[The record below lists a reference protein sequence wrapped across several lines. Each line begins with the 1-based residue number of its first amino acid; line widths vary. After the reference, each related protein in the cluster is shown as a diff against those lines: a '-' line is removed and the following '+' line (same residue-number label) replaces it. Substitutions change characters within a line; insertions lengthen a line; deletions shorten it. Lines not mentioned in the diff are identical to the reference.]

1 MERLRN
7 IKHRLSMSVDK
18 LGPSR
23 RSKSQQRKSAP
34 LGSAPFSDGD
44 IPGSVRNAEATS
56 LAKSSSRPSSY
67 CGPDTGSAEC
77 LVEVVPAAAAAA
89 TSEDTGENPGAS
101 SMPQTQ
107 PEVTAP
113 TEPSSEPAAAAQ
125 PESKGERQLKRATS
139 SEGGESLMA
148 EVMKEVEKITEI
160 TEDLKKKR
168 IRRDES
174 AADDTAVAVNDTVPL
189 LSAPEAA
196 AQETLAASTSGAI
209 LRQKTLTEGVVHR
222 KNLESTST
230 TLSIASTCR
239 AESLTSGYFS
249 DSELTLSEG
258 RCDSEA
264 RSVFSSAVSEIS
276 ESSKSVITEKID
288 RRRSAFVSVSSSNT
302 ENRKSAFIPVSPDS
316 SEKRLSA
323 FIPLMPEI
331 NSEIKPGPSAGA
343 TEKAAAE
350 TSGKEST
357 KEAPAAEPSVAV
369 TATAAKQETKVTK
382 KESIYSKIVKRKD
395 TSKEPIYAKIK
406 PKLTIETSFQP
417 IEPSSSKSPT
427 TPSSAVVKPEPMYN
441 VVKPL
446 DPLAPVTPRSPTSS
460 AIPGS
465 PLGPFT
471 VFGGGPPSSS
481 KKVEPIYTKIQPKE
495 SRSNTLPKEPIYSK
509 IQRKESGT
517 LPRDASDSKIKAKE
531 PIYTQPLPLT
541 PREEAMQKRESFFS
555 ESVSPDYGKVTV
567 RAKEIASSRP
577 AVITISNPGYA
588 APTTSANPSTPAT
601 SSSSPAAPTSP
612 TSPISMLSCIPA
624 LTEETAAS
632 QTSKVKM
639 VEKVECTPA
648 SASSLDS
655 PGPRH
660 HVASESSLVE
670 SSDTES
676 TGRAKL
682 SKLVEELAQELEAVS
697 QRVGISADTDDESKK
712 EMLAKLLSAYDIP
725 KNLRR
730 VEEADEDAVR
740 QAEEALVPTS
750 VSMDE
755 LRFVDDNEDNAE
767 TVYADIP
774 DYSQDEFVIAL
785 DDENDP
791 RYASL
796 ARKFRQQARSSESP
810 GKISRKTAT
819 VYANA
824 LNVVTALRVLI
835 NSKSARAAS
844 VINKMGTLARPY
856 AHKVQGTITDTT
868 WIQRVIYHK
877 TGHNGFDELRR
888 YIKSGGEFCK
898 ELAAIMNE
906 RAELEANYAKGLHK
920 LSAKLLKASKESMGT
935 VNQAWQM
942 VGAELEQEGDLHKSI
957 ASAITDDVVRP
968 LRQLIETQHK
978 IRKGVE
984 SMVDKTTK
992 NLHDWRA
999 AESKSKKQCYGNCR
1013 ENEKIQDMMIEAR
1026 LGRGKTLS
1034 EKEALKVEKQRR
1046 KAEEAVQKSDLEYYT
1061 CCIRT
1066 ERARLE
1072 WESAIYKGSNCF
1084 QTLEEER
1091 LQALKDLVVKYHKN
1105 AKEAAPKLVAIAS
1118 RLDDPVAACDV
1129 EKDIQTVISA
1139 KGTGENIPEQMLPDF
1154 YAEDMNNI
1162 MNRERRKEALE
1173 KFVQMLKTDL
1183 ERERRGKQGVENL
1196 AKALQETPTFGG
1208 EESQQD
1214 VNDKLQHMKAM
1225 LAYLEAA
1232 RYKVQ
1237 CSLDELNNRPRMTH
1251 PLAKHIEVHR
1261 DKQGLNFSV
1270 LKVPPWV
1277 RGNSVDVSPASDS
1290 PTGSPNWNDRGT
1302 ADGTS
1307 VQPDSDF
1314 EPIVEKPV
1322 PPRIDSL
1329 IPTPPVRTKAS
1340 ATATTTEPNT
1350 ENENKAPSGTAPKP
1364 SKVPHVFMSPPR
1376 YPSLMIIADEFSS
1389 QGSDRDYQTAVT
1401 EDNLDSGIKDGT
1413 YYARPLESVPTV
1425 GRCKALYDYEA
1436 NMYDELTIRTGDIIN
1451 IHDKQPDGWWVGELD
1466 SVVGIFPAT
1475 YVEEID

>member
-1 MERLRN
+1 
-7 IKHRLSMSVDK
+7 
-18 LGPSR
+18 
-23 RSKSQQRKSAP
+23 
-34 LGSAPFSDGD
+34 
-44 IPGSVRNAEATS
+44 
-56 LAKSSSRPSSY
+56 
-67 CGPDTGSAEC
+67 
-77 LVEVVPAAAAAA
+77 
-89 TSEDTGENPGAS
+89 
-101 SMPQTQ
+101 
-107 PEVTAP
+107 
-113 TEPSSEPAAAAQ
+113 
-125 PESKGERQLKRATS
+125 
-139 SEGGESLMA
+139 MA

-196 AQETLAASTSGAI
+196 AQETLATSTSGAT

-264 RSVFSSAVSEIS
+264 KSVFSSAVSEIS

-350 TSGKEST
+350 TPAKEST

-369 TATAAKQETKVTK
+369 TAPAAKQETKVTK

-446 DPLAPVTPRSPTSS
+446 DPLAPVTARSPTSS

-481 KKVEPIYTKIQPKE
+481 KKVEPVYTKIQPKE

-509 IQRKESGT
+509 IQRKEGGT

-567 RAKEIASSRP
+567 RAKEIAASRP

-601 SSSSPAAPTSP
+601 SPSSPAAPTSP
-612 TSPISMLSCIPA
+612 ISPTSTLSCIPA

-796 ARKFRQQARSSESP
+796 ARKFRQQARASESP

-877 TGHNGFDELRR
+877 T
-888 YIKSGGEFCK
+888 
-898 ELAAIMNE
+898 
-906 RAELEANYAKGLHK
+906 
-920 LSAKLLKASKESMGT
+920 
-935 VNQAWQM
+935 
-942 VGAELEQEGDLHKSI
+942 
-957 ASAITDDVVRP
+957 VR
-968 LRQLIETQHK
+968 
-978 IRKGVE
+978 V
-984 SMVDKTTK
+984 
-992 NLHDWRA
+992 
-999 AESKSKKQCYGNCR
+999 
-1013 ENEKIQDMMIEAR
+1013 
-1026 LGRGKTLS
+1026 
-1034 EKEALKVEKQRR
+1034 
-1046 KAEEAVQKSDLEYYT
+1046 
-1061 CCIRT
+1061 
-1066 ERARLE
+1066 
-1072 WESAIYKGSNCF
+1072 
-1084 QTLEEER
+1084 
-1091 LQALKDLVVKYHKN
+1091 
-1105 AKEAAPKLVAIAS
+1105 
-1118 RLDDPVAACDV
+1118 
-1129 EKDIQTVISA
+1129 
-1139 KGTGENIPEQMLPDF
+1139 
-1154 YAEDMNNI
+1154 
-1162 MNRERRKEALE
+1162 
-1173 KFVQMLKTDL
+1173 
-1183 ERERRGKQGVENL
+1183 
-1196 AKALQETPTFGG
+1196 
-1208 EESQQD
+1208 
-1214 VNDKLQHMKAM
+1214 
-1225 LAYLEAA
+1225 
-1232 RYKVQ
+1232 
-1237 CSLDELNNRPRMTH
+1237 
-1251 PLAKHIEVHR
+1251 
-1261 DKQGLNFSV
+1261 
-1270 LKVPPWV
+1270 
-1277 RGNSVDVSPASDS
+1277 
-1290 PTGSPNWNDRGT
+1290 
-1302 ADGTS
+1302 
-1307 VQPDSDF
+1307 
-1314 EPIVEKPV
+1314 
-1322 PPRIDSL
+1322 
-1329 IPTPPVRTKAS
+1329 
-1340 ATATTTEPNT
+1340 ATA
-1350 ENENKAPSGTAPKP
+1350 
-1364 SKVPHVFMSPPR
+1364 
-1376 YPSLMIIADEFSS
+1376 
-1389 QGSDRDYQTAVT
+1389 
-1401 EDNLDSGIKDGT
+1401 
-1413 YYARPLESVPTV
+1413 
-1425 GRCKALYDYEA
+1425 
-1436 NMYDELTIRTGDIIN
+1436 
-1451 IHDKQPDGWWVGELD
+1451 
-1466 SVVGIFPAT
+1466 
-1475 YVEEID
+1475 

>member
-89 TSEDTGENPGAS
+89 TSEDTAENPGAS

-107 PEVTAP
+107 PEVAAP
-113 TEPSSEPAAAAQ
+113 TEPSSEPVVAVQ
-125 PESKGERQLKRATS
+125 PASKGERQLKRATS
-139 SEGGESLMA
+139 SERGESLMA

-196 AQETLAASTSGAI
+196 AQETLATSTSGAT

-264 RSVFSSAVSEIS
+264 KSVFSSAVSEIS

-350 TSGKEST
+350 TPAKEST

-369 TATAAKQETKVTK
+369 TAPAAKQETKVTK

-446 DPLAPVTPRSPTSS
+446 DPLAPVTARSPTSS

-481 KKVEPIYTKIQPKE
+481 KKVEPVYTKIQPKE

-509 IQRKESGT
+509 IQRKEGGT
-517 LPRDASDSKIKAKE
+517 LPRDASDGKIKAKE

-567 RAKEIASSRP
+567 RAKEIAASRP

-601 SSSSPAAPTSP
+601 SPSSPAAPTSP
-612 TSPISMLSCIPA
+612 ISPTSTLSCIPA

-796 ARKFRQQARSSESP
+796 ARKFRQQARASESP

-877 TGHNGFDELRR
+877 T
-888 YIKSGGEFCK
+888 
-898 ELAAIMNE
+898 
-906 RAELEANYAKGLHK
+906 
-920 LSAKLLKASKESMGT
+920 
-935 VNQAWQM
+935 
-942 VGAELEQEGDLHKSI
+942 
-957 ASAITDDVVRP
+957 VR
-968 LRQLIETQHK
+968 
-978 IRKGVE
+978 V
-984 SMVDKTTK
+984 
-992 NLHDWRA
+992 
-999 AESKSKKQCYGNCR
+999 
-1013 ENEKIQDMMIEAR
+1013 
-1026 LGRGKTLS
+1026 
-1034 EKEALKVEKQRR
+1034 
-1046 KAEEAVQKSDLEYYT
+1046 
-1061 CCIRT
+1061 
-1066 ERARLE
+1066 
-1072 WESAIYKGSNCF
+1072 
-1084 QTLEEER
+1084 
-1091 LQALKDLVVKYHKN
+1091 
-1105 AKEAAPKLVAIAS
+1105 
-1118 RLDDPVAACDV
+1118 
-1129 EKDIQTVISA
+1129 
-1139 KGTGENIPEQMLPDF
+1139 
-1154 YAEDMNNI
+1154 
-1162 MNRERRKEALE
+1162 
-1173 KFVQMLKTDL
+1173 
-1183 ERERRGKQGVENL
+1183 
-1196 AKALQETPTFGG
+1196 
-1208 EESQQD
+1208 
-1214 VNDKLQHMKAM
+1214 
-1225 LAYLEAA
+1225 
-1232 RYKVQ
+1232 
-1237 CSLDELNNRPRMTH
+1237 
-1251 PLAKHIEVHR
+1251 
-1261 DKQGLNFSV
+1261 
-1270 LKVPPWV
+1270 
-1277 RGNSVDVSPASDS
+1277 
-1290 PTGSPNWNDRGT
+1290 
-1302 ADGTS
+1302 
-1307 VQPDSDF
+1307 
-1314 EPIVEKPV
+1314 
-1322 PPRIDSL
+1322 
-1329 IPTPPVRTKAS
+1329 
-1340 ATATTTEPNT
+1340 ATA
-1350 ENENKAPSGTAPKP
+1350 
-1364 SKVPHVFMSPPR
+1364 
-1376 YPSLMIIADEFSS
+1376 
-1389 QGSDRDYQTAVT
+1389 
-1401 EDNLDSGIKDGT
+1401 
-1413 YYARPLESVPTV
+1413 
-1425 GRCKALYDYEA
+1425 
-1436 NMYDELTIRTGDIIN
+1436 
-1451 IHDKQPDGWWVGELD
+1451 
-1466 SVVGIFPAT
+1466 
-1475 YVEEID
+1475 

>member
-1 MERLRN
+1 
-7 IKHRLSMSVDK
+7 
-18 LGPSR
+18 
-23 RSKSQQRKSAP
+23 
-34 LGSAPFSDGD
+34 
-44 IPGSVRNAEATS
+44 
-56 LAKSSSRPSSY
+56 
-67 CGPDTGSAEC
+67 
-77 LVEVVPAAAAAA
+77 
-89 TSEDTGENPGAS
+89 
-101 SMPQTQ
+101 
-107 PEVTAP
+107 
-113 TEPSSEPAAAAQ
+113 
-125 PESKGERQLKRATS
+125 
-139 SEGGESLMA
+139 MA

-174 AADDTAVAVNDTVPL
+174 AADDTTVAVNDTVPL
-189 LSAPEAA
+189 LSAPEGAA
-196 AQETLAASTSGAI
+196 AQEALAASAGGAT

-249 DSELTLSEG
+249 GSELTLSEG

-264 RSVFSSAVSEIS
+264 KSVFSSAVSEIS

-323 FIPLMPEI
+323 FIPLMPEV
-331 NSEIKPGPSAGA
+331 NSEVKPGPSAGA

-350 TSGKEST
+350 A

-395 TSKEPIYAKIK
+395 ASKEPIYAKIK

-446 DPLAPVTPRSPTSS
+446 DPLAPVTARSPTSS

-471 VFGGGPPSSS
+471 VFGGGPISSV

-509 IQRKESGT
+509 IQRKEGGT
-517 LPRDASDSKIKAKE
+517 LPRDASDSKVKAKE

-567 RAKEIASSRP
+567 RAKEIAASRP

-588 APTTSANPSTPAT
+588 APTTSANPSSPTT
-601 SSSSPAAPTSP
+601 SSSSAAVPTSPTSPSSPAAPTSP
-612 TSPISMLSCIPA
+612 TSPSSPPA
-624 LTEETAAS
+624 LTSQTSPTATLSRISTHTEESAAS

-639 VEKVECTPA
+639 VEKVECAPA

-655 PGPRH
+655 PGPRP

-796 ARKFRQQARSSESP
+796 ARKFRQQARASESP

-856 AHKVQGTITDTT
+856 AHKVQGTISDTT

-877 TGHNGFDELRR
+877 TVRVAAAEGVG
-888 YIKSGGEFCK
+888 GGE
-898 ELAAIMNE
+898 
-906 RAELEANYAKGLHK
+906 
-920 LSAKLLKASKESMGT
+920 S
-935 VNQAWQM
+935 
-942 VGAELEQEGDLHKSI
+942 QE
-957 ASAITDDVVRP
+957 
-968 LRQLIETQHK
+968 
-978 IRKGVE
+978 
-984 SMVDKTTK
+984 
-992 NLHDWRA
+992 
-999 AESKSKKQCYGNCR
+999 NC
-1013 ENEKIQDMMIEAR
+1013 N
-1026 LGRGKTLS
+1026 
-1034 EKEALKVEKQRR
+1034 
-1046 KAEEAVQKSDLEYYT
+1046 
-1061 CCIRT
+1061 
-1066 ERARLE
+1066 
-1072 WESAIYKGSNCF
+1072 
-1084 QTLEEER
+1084 
-1091 LQALKDLVVKYHKN
+1091 
-1105 AKEAAPKLVAIAS
+1105 
-1118 RLDDPVAACDV
+1118 
-1129 EKDIQTVISA
+1129 
-1139 KGTGENIPEQMLPDF
+1139 
-1154 YAEDMNNI
+1154 
-1162 MNRERRKEALE
+1162 
-1173 KFVQMLKTDL
+1173 
-1183 ERERRGKQGVENL
+1183 
-1196 AKALQETPTFGG
+1196 
-1208 EESQQD
+1208 
-1214 VNDKLQHMKAM
+1214 
-1225 LAYLEAA
+1225 
-1232 RYKVQ
+1232 
-1237 CSLDELNNRPRMTH
+1237 
-1251 PLAKHIEVHR
+1251 
-1261 DKQGLNFSV
+1261 
-1270 LKVPPWV
+1270 
-1277 RGNSVDVSPASDS
+1277 
-1290 PTGSPNWNDRGT
+1290 
-1302 ADGTS
+1302 
-1307 VQPDSDF
+1307 
-1314 EPIVEKPV
+1314 
-1322 PPRIDSL
+1322 
-1329 IPTPPVRTKAS
+1329 
-1340 ATATTTEPNT
+1340 
-1350 ENENKAPSGTAPKP
+1350 
-1364 SKVPHVFMSPPR
+1364 
-1376 YPSLMIIADEFSS
+1376 
-1389 QGSDRDYQTAVT
+1389 
-1401 EDNLDSGIKDGT
+1401 
-1413 YYARPLESVPTV
+1413 
-1425 GRCKALYDYEA
+1425 
-1436 NMYDELTIRTGDIIN
+1436 
-1451 IHDKQPDGWWVGELD
+1451 
-1466 SVVGIFPAT
+1466 
-1475 YVEEID
+1475 

>member
-1214 VNDKLQHMKAM
+1214 VNDKLQHDAYNRLQHMKAM

-1314 EPIVEKPV
+1314 
-1322 PPRIDSL
+1322 
-1329 IPTPPVRTKAS
+1329 
-1340 ATATTTEPNT
+1340 
-1350 ENENKAPSGTAPKP
+1350 
-1364 SKVPHVFMSPPR
+1364 
-1376 YPSLMIIADEFSS
+1376 DEFSS